1 MFYVREHAHNLL
13 GSHEKTKKCRWVR
26 SRKRCVPAH
35 VSLSVTNPFR
45 FHLPHRQALFF
56 CLLLVAATFLA
67 YQPVWH
73 AGFIW
78 DDDEL
83 LTNNPVVKSADGWW
97 RPWFTASTLDY
108 YPMTFSLWWLEWRL
122 WADNALGYH
131 LVNVLLHA
139 LSAILLWR
147 VFLRLNL
154 PGALLAAAL
163 FALHPVNV
171 ESVAWISEGKNTLA
185 MFFYAG
191 ALLAWLK
198 FEDGGGRRWHGLALA
213 AFGLALFSKAAV
225 APLPLVLLGIAW
237 WRRGRV
243 GWNDLLRT
251 VPFFVMAAAVS
262 AVTVWFH
269 LHRAM
274 GNDVVRTDGFWSRL
288 AGAGWAVWF
297 YLYKAVLPLNLIF
310 VYPRWQIDPRNALT
324 CLPLVLL
331 AVVFA
336 LGWRWSRG
344 LGRRWFFGLAYF
356 VVMLLPVLGFINIY
370 FMRYSLVADHWQ
382 YFAILGPVAL
392 AATVIRRPFVAVPL
406 LLALA
411 TLTWL
416 QCRIYSDN
424 ESLWRST
431 IAHNPGCT
439 IARNNLSR
447 ALLDKGQTDE
457 AILLCQSVVAVHPN
471 DATAQFNLGD
481 CLQHKGRLD
490 EAIVHFQKARELQP
504 SLSGIPYS
512 IGQAFLK
519 RGQIDDAIHYFQK
532 AIELQPDYPAAFCN
546 LGYALL
552 QAGRET
558 EALAAYEKALALD
571 PRYALAHNDLGNILL
586 HSGRMAGAME
596 HFQRAAEIQP
606 DFAEARFNMAE
617 IFLARGRLDD
627 AISQYKKSLEI
638 RPQLAE
644 ADYKL
649 GNIFAQ
655 QGREAE
661 AISHYKSALKTK
673 PNHAPACNN
682 LAWLLAAGSNPS
694 LRDGPVAIQWAQR
707 ADQLAGGRN
716 PVYLGTLAAAYA
728 EAGKFDQ
735 AVKTI
740 ERALPLAAANAA
752 LSSALEKQKAL
763 YQAGTPSREPPRP

>member
-1 MFYVREHAHNLL
+1 MSF
-13 GSHEKTKKCRWVR
+13 
-26 SRKRCVPAH
+26 
-35 VSLSVTNPFR
+35 TNSFR
-45 FHLPHRQALFF
+45 FDLSHRQVWLIG
-56 CLLLVAATFLA
+56 LLLVTATFLA

-78 DDDEL
+78 DDDAVI
-83 LTNNPVVKSADGWW
+83 TKNPVLKSADGLW
-97 RPWFTASTLDY
+97 RPWFTACTVDY

-122 WADNALGYH
+122 WADNPMGYH

-139 LSAILLWR
+139 VSAILLWR

-191 ALLAWLK
+191 TILAWLK
-198 FEDGGGRRWHGLALA
+198 FEDGGGWRSYGVALV
-213 AFGLALFSKAAV
+213 AFGLALFSKTAT
-225 APLPLVLLGIAW
+225 APLPLILLGIAW

-243 GWNDLLRT
+243 GWNDLVR
-251 VPFFVMAAAVS
+251 VIPFFVMAAAVS

-274 GNDVVRTDGFWSRL
+274 GGEVVRTDGFWSRL
-288 AGAGWAVWF
+288 AGAVWAVWF
-297 YLYKAVLPLNLIF
+297 YLYKAVLPMNLIF

-324 CLPLVLL
+324 YLPLMLLVAAFVLC
-331 AVVFA
+331 
-336 LGWRWSRG
+336 WRWRRG
-344 LGRRWFFGLAYF
+344 WGRMLFFGLAYF

-382 YFAILGPVAL
+382 YFAILGPIAL
-392 AATVIRRPFVAVPL
+392 AAAVLRRPLVALPL

-411 TLTWL
+411 MLTWL

-424 ESLWRST
+424 ELLWRST
-431 IAHNPGCT
+431 LARNPGCT
-439 IARNNLSR
+439 MAQNNLSR
-447 ALLDKGQTDE
+447 AFVDKGQIDE
-457 AILLCQSVVAVHPN
+457 AMSLCQSVLAIRPN

-490 EAIVHFQKARELQP
+490 EAIAHFQKARELQP
-504 SLSGIPYS
+504 SLSGIPYA
-512 IGQAFLK
+512 IGQAYLNK
-519 RGQIDDAIHYFQK
+519 GLMDDAIQYFQK
-532 AIELQPDYPAAFCN
+532 AIELQPDYPVAFCN

-552 QAGRET
+552 QKGRRT
-558 EALAAYEKALALD
+558 EAQAAYEKALALD

-586 HSGRMAGAME
+586 QAGRMDEAME

-606 DFAEARFNMAE
+606 DFAEAHFNMAE
-617 IFLARGRLDD
+617 VLLARGRPAG
-627 AISQYKKSLEI
+627 AISQYEKALEI
-638 RPQLAE
+638 RPDLAE

-661 AISHYKSALKTK
+661 AVSHYTTALKTK
-673 PNHAPACNN
+673 PDYTPACNN
-682 LAWLLAAGSNPS
+682 LAWLLAAGSDPS
-694 LRDGPVAIQWAQR
+694 LRDGPKAIQWAQR
-707 ADQLAGGRN
+707 ADQLAGATN

-728 EAGKFDQ
+728 EAGKFDL

-740 ERALPLAAANAA
+740 ERALPLAAANST

-763 YQAGTPSREPPRP
+763 YQARTPSRQPPRHRGI